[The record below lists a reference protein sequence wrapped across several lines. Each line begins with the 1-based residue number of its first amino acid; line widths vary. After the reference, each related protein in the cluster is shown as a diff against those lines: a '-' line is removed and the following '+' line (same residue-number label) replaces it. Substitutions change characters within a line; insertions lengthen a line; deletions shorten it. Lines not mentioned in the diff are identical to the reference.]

1 MSARRVSLCIG
12 WMIAGLIGTGCA
24 SRGAVPRPFPTPRG
38 EEPPAPIEVPVPLPN
53 VAAATLLQTAMALQ
67 GAPYRM
73 GGADPSGFDCSGF
86 VQYVFWQHGVALPRT
101 VTALAG
107 TGEQAKVLEA
117 GDLVFF
123 AIDHASISHVGIA
136 LGSGRF
142 VHAPS
147 SRGVVRIES
156 LTAPYWATRYRT
168 ARRVLTTTRHTRGAA
183 LQLRRSLTTKV
194 VRGAGSAEGPRRPD
208 LASSSKSG
216 GFATTRDP
224 AGAGGVKGAKLDVRF
239 RVHTRL

>member
-1 MSARRVSLCIG
+1 
-12 WMIAGLIGTGCA
+12 
-24 SRGAVPRPFPTPRG
+24 
-38 EEPPAPIEVPVPLPN
+38 
-53 VAAATLLQTAMALQ
+53 MALQ
-67 GAPYRM
+67 GAPYRI
-73 GGADPSGFDCSGF
+73 GGGDPSGFDCSGF
-86 VQYVFWQHGVALPRT
+86 VHYVFWQHGVALPRT

-107 TGEQAKVLEA
+107 AGEQAEVLEP

-168 ARRVLTTTRHTRGAA
+168 ARRVITTSATHREGGTSVPLIAA
-183 LQLRRSLTTKV
+183 T
-194 VRGAGSAEGPRRPD
+194 GPSFMEPD
-208 LASSSKSG
+208 QPMALEDPDRASSATSG
-216 GFATTRDP
+216 RFATTGDP
-224 AGAGGVKGAKLDVRF
+224 AGARGVKGAKLEVRF
-239 RVHTRL
+239 RVRARL

>member
-1 MSARRVSLCIG
+1 MNARRGSLCIG

-38 EEPPAPIEVPVPLPN
+38 EEPPAPIEQPAPLPN
-53 VAAATLLQTAMALQ
+53 IAIATLVQTAMALQ

-101 VTALAG
+101 VTALTGA
-107 TGEQAKVLEA
+107 GEQAEVLEA

-168 ARRVLTTTRHTRGAA
+168 ARRVLTTSATHQGIGASTPA
-183 LQLRRSLTTKV
+183 IAAYDGRSCS
-194 VRGAGSAEGPRRPD
+194 RIS
-208 LASSSKSG
+208 
-216 GFATTRDP
+216 
-224 AGAGGVKGAKLDVRF
+224 
-239 RVHTRL
+239 